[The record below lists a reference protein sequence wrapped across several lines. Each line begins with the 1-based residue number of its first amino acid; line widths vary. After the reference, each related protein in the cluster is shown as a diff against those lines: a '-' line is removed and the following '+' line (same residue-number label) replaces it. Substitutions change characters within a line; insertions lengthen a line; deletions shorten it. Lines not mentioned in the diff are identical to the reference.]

1 MVVSTPVGVG
11 RIGCSLVIF
20 ANSVVIVIVVVV
32 VVVVVVVEKYCVEN
46 RVSLPNRTGVTPDD
60 SKKF

>member
-1 MVVSTPVGVG
+1 MVVSTPVVVV

-20 ANSVVIVIVVVV
+20 RNSVVA
-32 VVVVVVVEKYCVEN
+32 VVVVVEKYCVEN
-46 RVSLPNRTGVTPDD
+46 RVSLPNRTGVTPDN

>member
-20 ANSVVIVIVVVV
+20 TNSV
-32 VVVVVVVEKYCVEN
+32 VVVVVVVENYCVEN
-46 RVSLPNRTGVTPDD
+46 RGSLPNRTGVSPDD
-60 SKKF
+60 SNKF